1 MSSISMSHPKSACQH
16 CSGGPTLHDPV
27 KERSFSP
34 VAVICWPD
42 ILPEVCWPGAGTILW
57 TRLTKLV
64 RMAGQS
70 HTWEQKVGEHLME
83 ENKDGLA
90 VLHSDGAAYSQWVP
104 RGPQLRTVCQM
115 HGPLRLG
122 EEGPFSWVKRWYWPW
137 LSHDSSQGE

>member
-1 MSSISMSHPKSACQH
+1 M
-16 CSGGPTLHDPV
+16 HDPV

-104 RGPQLRTVCQM
+104 RGPQLRTVCQSAWSSEAWR
-115 HGPLRLG
+115 GGAIFLG
-122 EEGPFSWVKRWYWPW
+122 QKTVLAMAEP
-137 LSHDSSQGE
+137 